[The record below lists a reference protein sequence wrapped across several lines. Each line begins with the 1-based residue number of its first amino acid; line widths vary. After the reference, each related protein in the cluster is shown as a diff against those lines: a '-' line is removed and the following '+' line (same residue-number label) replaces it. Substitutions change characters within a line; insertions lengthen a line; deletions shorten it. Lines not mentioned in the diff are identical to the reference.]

1 MEDVLLSYG
10 GVLLVV
16 SHDRRCMQT
25 LTDRLFVLEGDG
37 VVRLFDGPYYDV
49 RIHCCTTRTHL
60 TPAFDL
66 CCIVEACF
74 GSATIAHLQ
83 SFTQVFSYI

>member
-1 MEDVLLSYG
+1 MPSSDSQCSGVHIAAPQAMEEVLLSYG

-49 RIHCCTTRTHL
+49 RAL
-60 TPAFDL
+60 A
-66 CCIVEACF
+66 
-74 GSATIAHLQ
+74 
-83 SFTQVFSYI
+83 

>member
-1 MEDVLLSYG
+1 MPPTQAMEEVLLSYG

-49 RIHCCTTRTHL
+49 RPR
-60 TPAFDL
+60 P
-66 CCIVEACF
+66 VREKKMR
-74 GSATIAHLQ
+74 
-83 SFTQVFSYI
+83 

>member
-1 MEDVLLSYG
+1 MLPDLVLAAGPQAMEEVLLSYG

-49 RIHCCTTRTHL
+49 R
-60 TPAFDL
+60 L
-66 CCIVEACF
+66 CGNFVSWAPTVCVHTVSNGGC
-74 GSATIAHLQ
+74 SH
-83 SFTQVFSYI
+83 QVAS